1 MDKKKLLGLVPH
13 IQKSHTGLQ
22 RTQNHNIQFFQ
33 LKKCSKKATRQSYNI
48 NKRII
53 AYQSC
58 PAKVN
63 AHRIMIGFKLNFV
76 ETKERIWQ
84 FRPVVWIFS
93 EDWYKSVNNVQQMA
107 DIILQKKSS
116 LICQLILLLILD
128 LIKLWLDDP
137 SELKDKIQ
145 AMEVIMSCILKY
157 IFSFLDALP

>member
-1 MDKKKLLGLVPH
+1 MIDLFYLNQICSIMDKKKLLGLFPH

-84 FRPVVWIFS
+84 FCPVVWCATNGRYHI
-93 EDWYKSVNNVQQMA
+93 A
-107 DIILQKKSS
+107 KKSS
-116 LICQLILLLILD
+116 LICQTHFTVDIG
-128 LIKLWLDDP
+128 P
-137 SELKDKIQ
+137 HQ
-145 AMEVIMSCILKY
+145 IMT
-157 IFSFLDALP
+157 